1 MGFNNEEN
9 NRENIQD
16 NNQDNTSS
24 TVIIAGR
31 NPVMEALRAEQE
43 LECVFIQTG
52 DRKGPL
58 GRILAKAKAKGIP
71 VKDASAEKLLS
82 LSGVASHQG
91 VAAVVSA
98 TNYSTIDDIRAR
110 ANGDP
115 LFVIIADGIEDPH
128 NLGAIIRTAEAVGA
142 HGIITAKRHSAG
154 LTATAAK
161 ASAGAVFHIPVVR
174 VPNLVSVIEELKK
187 EGLWFYCADMDGQ
200 SWCGVDYSGGVGLV
214 LGSEGAGVS
223 RLIKEKCDFVVS
235 LPMMGKV
242 NSLNASVA
250 GSVLMYEIAR
260 QRLGLTA
267 KNK

>member
-1 MGFNNEEN
+1 MELNK
-9 NRENIQD
+9 D
-16 NNQDNTSS
+16 NNQQTSS

-31 NPVMEALRAEQE
+31 NPVLEALRSEQE

-58 GRILAKAKAKGIP
+58 GRILAKAKEKGIP
-71 VKDASAEKLLS
+71 VKDASSEKLQNLT
-82 LSGVASHQG
+82 GGANHQG
-91 VAAVVSA
+91 VAAVASA
-98 TNYSTIDDIRAR
+98 TNYSTFDDIKKRA
-110 ANGDP
+110 GDQP
-115 LFVIIADGIEDPH
+115 LFVIIADEIEDPH

-142 HGIITAKRHSAG
+142 HGIITPKRHTAG
-154 LTATAAK
+154 LTGTAAK

-174 VPNLVSVIEELKK
+174 VSNIASTIEELKK
-187 EGLWFYCADMDGQ
+187 DGMWFYCADMDGEN
-200 SWCGVDYSGGVGLV
+200 WCQVDYSGNVGLV
-214 LGSEGAGVS
+214 IGSEGSGVS
-223 RLIKEKCDFVVS
+223 RLVKEKCDFVVS
-235 LPMMGKV
+235 LPMCGKV